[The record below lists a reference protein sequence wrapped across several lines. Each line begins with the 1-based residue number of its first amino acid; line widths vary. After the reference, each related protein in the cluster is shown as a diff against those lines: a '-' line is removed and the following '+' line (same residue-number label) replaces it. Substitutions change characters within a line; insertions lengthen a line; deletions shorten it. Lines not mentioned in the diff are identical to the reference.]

1 MSERISS
8 IDAMRIVAMVG
19 VVVIHTNPFEGLGLS
34 GNLANFLIESTARFA
49 VPFFFMAS
57 GYFFALTIARS
68 DPTPQFLDRVSSIS
82 SLYLFGLL
90 LTFPI
95 FLAGTAVQAS
105 VENRD
110 IVTSVIH
117 KLAAFVSPIE
127 LIYYGTSVSEILWFF
142 PALLFS
148 YLFIYLCTNLG
159 LSAYLLPIS
168 LGFHLV
174 GLLGSSYTMFVD
186 IPFAIRDGL
195 FFGFF
200 YTSLG
205 YAIYSREW
213 QPDTDRS
220 TLYLGVTVLFGGLHI
235 GERYVLG
242 YVITESTVSQG
253 VYWASYT
260 VGTALVAVS
269 LFVFLLSRPDLGAST
284 AVPSWGRNYA
294 VGIYVAHPPV
304 LYVLEK
310 GAEALSASG
319 YEIRHTILWHL
330 VLTPATFFG
339 ALLLYITVSKLRRI
353 RVGGFSLP
361 RGNWMQ
367 NR

>member
-1 MSERISS
+1 MAS
-8 IDAMRIVAMVG
+8 
-19 VVVIHTNPFEGLGLS
+19 VVVIHTNPFEGVGTY

-49 VPFFFMAS
+49 VPFFFLAS
-57 GYFFALTIARS
+57 GYFFALQIARS
-68 DPTPQFLDRVSSIS
+68 DPTTQFRKRVSKIS

-90 LTFPI
+90 LTFPV
-95 FLAGTAVQAS
+95 FLTETVVRAS
-105 VENRD
+105 IENRD
-110 IVTSVIH
+110 IMTSVVH
-117 KLAAFVSPIE
+117 DLTAFTSPIE

-148 YLFIYLCTNLG
+148 YLFIYLCLNHG

-174 GLLGSSYTMFVD
+174 GLLGSSYTMFID
-186 IPFAIRDGL
+186 IPFVVRDGL

-205 YAIYSREW
+205 YAIYSHDW
-213 QPDTDRS
+213 QPDLDRS
-220 TLYLGVTVLFGGLHI
+220 TLYLGLTVLFGALHI

-242 YVITESTVSQG
+242 YVITDSTVAQG
-253 VYWASYT
+253 VYWSSYT
-260 VGTALVAVS
+260 IGTALVTVS
-269 LFVFLLSRPDLGAST
+269 LFVFLLSRPDLGTST

-304 LYVLEK
+304 LFVLEE
-310 GAEALSASG
+310 GAEVLNSSG
-319 YEIRHTILWHL
+319 YEVQNTILWQF

-339 ALLLYITVSKLRRI
+339 ALLVYIAVSKLRPVRL
-353 RVGGFSLP
+353 GGFSLP

>member
-8 IDAMRIVAMVG
+8 IDATRIVAMVG
-19 VVVIHTNPFEGLGLS
+19 VVVIHTNPFEGFGLY

-57 GYFFALTIARS
+57 GYFFALKIARS
-68 DPTPQFLDRVSSIS
+68 DPTTQFLKRVSDIS

-90 LTFPI
+90 LTFPV

-110 IVTSVIH
+110 IVTSVVH
-117 KLAAFVSPIE
+117 ELAAFVSPVE

-148 YLFIYLCTNLG
+148 YLLIYLCINHG

-186 IPFAIRDGL
+186 VPFAIRDGL

-205 YAIYSREW
+205 YSIYSHEW
-213 QPDTDRS
+213 QPAADRS
-220 TLYLGVTVLFGGLHI
+220 TLYLGLTVLFGALHI

-242 YVITESTVSQG
+242 YVITESTVAQG

-260 VGTALVAVS
+260 IGTALVAVS
-269 LFVFLLSRPDLGAST
+269 LFVFLLSRPDLGTDT

-319 YEIRHTILWHL
+319 YEIQNTILWHL

-339 ALLLYITVSKLRRI
+339 ALLLYLIVSKLRPI